1 MEYVFE
7 LLQKKLDNEL
17 KELEIAKQML
27 KGKGFIM
34 NEHTQKAFQE
44 SRKLASI
51 RIPQLKQAIDLLTFK
66 SE

>member
-1 MEYVFE
+1 MKYVIE
-7 LLQKKLDNEL
+7 LLQEKLENEL
-17 KELEIAKQML
+17 KELEIANQML

-34 NEHTQKAFQE
+34 NQENQKAFEE
-44 SRKLASI
+44 SRELACI